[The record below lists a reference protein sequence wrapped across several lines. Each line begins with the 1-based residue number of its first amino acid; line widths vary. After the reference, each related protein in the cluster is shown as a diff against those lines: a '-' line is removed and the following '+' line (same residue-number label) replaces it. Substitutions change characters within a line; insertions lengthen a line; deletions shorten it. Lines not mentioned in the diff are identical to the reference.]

1 MEHFRIAT
9 GLSPWV
15 GSSVTARLQLL
26 ATLEPELFAAP
37 AAAAPARSCSMLR
50 HLTALNRCVE
60 GGGSRG
66 PEPTNDVALIIH
78 ARSLDHIVF
87 EHDAFRVVL
96 L

>member
-1 MEHFRIAT
+1 MEHFRIAS
-9 GLSPWV
+9 GLSPWI

-26 ATLEPELFAAP
+26 PRLEPELFAAP
-37 AAAAPARSCSMLR
+37 AAAASARSCSMLR

-60 GGGSRG
+60 GGRSQG
-66 PEPTNDVALIIH
+66 PEPTNDLALIIR

-87 EHDAFRVVL
+87 EHDTFRVVL